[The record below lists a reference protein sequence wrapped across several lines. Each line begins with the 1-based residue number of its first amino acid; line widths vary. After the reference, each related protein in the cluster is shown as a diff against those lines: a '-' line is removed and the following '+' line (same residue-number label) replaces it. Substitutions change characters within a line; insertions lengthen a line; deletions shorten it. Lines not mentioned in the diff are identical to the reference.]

1 MVATLRVM
9 LDQVAS
15 PSDADLALASREL
28 TRALVIG
35 APTGCEVE
43 GIVPGVSAARV
54 DEVAAEIPG
63 IARLHKVALA
73 RRELSAALQLGV
85 ATGIGGGMLHSPS
98 LFAPLVKHDRV
109 HDNDQTVVTLWDFR
123 AWETPDELSRT
134 AVGWQRAMLKRA
146 AKHADAIVVPT
157 HSMAEALEEVAP
169 RLTDRA
175 RVIAGAAPLGFAVP
189 SDEVGR
195 RRVLDVPEGF
205 VLLSGGVAGSDGL
218 ALGFTAI
225 ARSGLDVPVLVI
237 DAAEGEEPAVA
248 ELASASGV
256 PERNLH
262 VRGGL
267 DTADRA
273 AVFGAAV
280 ALLAPSTRVGFPW
293 RVVEA
298 LALGVPVIAV
308 DSRVH
313 RETIVDGGLIVEPDA
328 DALGVA
334 LASALGSTAAAD
346 RLGVLSGDRG
356 RAFSWRAAADRVWQ
370 LHADL

>member
-1 MVATLRVM
+1 MVATLRLM
-9 LDQVAS
+9 LDQVAA
-15 PSDADLALASREL
+15 PLDEDLATASREL
-28 TRALVIG
+28 TRALIAS
-35 APTGCEVE
+35 APAGCEVE
-43 GIVPGVSAARV
+43 GILPGVAAARV
-54 DEVAAEIPG
+54 DEIALELPG
-63 IARLHKVALA
+63 LARLHKVALA

-123 AWETPDELSRT
+123 AWEAPSELSRT
-134 AVGWQRAMLKRA
+134 VVGWQRAMLKRA
-146 AKHADAIVVPT
+146 VKHADAIVVPT
-157 HSMAEALEEVAP
+157 HSMAESLSDLAP
-169 RLTDRA
+169 GLGERV
-175 RVIAGAAPLGFAVP
+175 RVIAGAAPAGFAVP

-205 VLLSGGVAGSDGL
+205 VLLSGGSAPSDAL
-218 ALGFTAI
+218 SLGFSAV

-237 DAAEGEEPAVA
+237 DAGEGEEPAVA
-248 ELASASGV
+248 ELASAAGI
-256 PERNLH
+256 PERNVH
-262 VRGGL
+262 VRGAL
-267 DTADRA
+267 SAPDRA

-280 ALLAPSTRVGFPW
+280 ALLAPSVRSAFPW

-298 LALGVPVIAV
+298 LAVGVPVIAAE
-308 DSRVH
+308 STVH
-313 RETIVDGGLIVEPDA
+313 RETIVDGGLLVLPEPE
-328 DALGVA
+328 ALGEA

-356 RAFSWRAAADRVWQ
+356 RVFSWRAAADRVWQ